1 MSESTVYACL
11 ACLTCITRVHTVS
24 FPWPQAGMCA
34 ASPLMIEGDRKPNPN
49 GLKQRE
55 NVLKFMFTSLKSRVP
70 LARRAHISLLALLT
84 STLTPFEDKHCPFS
98 VSTGGY
104 GTSRS
109 YLPPRSFTERKGPL
123 PGGGVSCHSIGCTWS
138 HDHPPNQW
146 LWPGGG
152 ERAVCLGS
160 GSLTL
165 LRGLEGRRQWNP
177 EEHSRQLPDKGPWL
191 LGSPP
196 PDGP

>member
-1 MSESTVYACL
+1 
-11 ACLTCITRVHTVS
+11 
-24 FPWPQAGMCA
+24 MCA

-109 YLPPRSFTERKGPL
+109 YLPPRSLTERKGPL
-123 PGGGVSCHSIGCTWS
+123 PGGGSHATPLAARGHMTTLQTNGCGLGVVSEQSALGLDPSPYSEVWR
-138 HDHPPNQW
+138 
-146 LWPGGG
+146 G
-152 ERAVCLGS
+152 EGS
-160 GSLTL
+160 GTQRNTRDSCQIKDHGSWGAHPLMV
-165 LRGLEGRRQWNP
+165 P
-177 EEHSRQLPDKGPWL
+177 ERSHFMDL
-191 LGSPP
+191 LGTIPL
-196 PDGP
+196 